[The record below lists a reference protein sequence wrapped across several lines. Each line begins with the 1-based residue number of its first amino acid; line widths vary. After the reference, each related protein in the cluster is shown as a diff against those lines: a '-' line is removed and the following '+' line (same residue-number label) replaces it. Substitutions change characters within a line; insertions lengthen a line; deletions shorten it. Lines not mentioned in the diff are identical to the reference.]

1 MSSDRSSSG
10 QAVESGSPRWRAS
23 LRRLRGLAGSASARL
38 PQGARIWLPIAR
50 REVLLLAAI
59 ALAAASLVLF
69 GQLTDEV
76 LEGETHA
83 FDETVLLAL
92 RSPADPS
99 DPIGPGWLE
108 EQIRDVTALGS
119 IGVLTLVS
127 LAAVGFLILQ
137 GKRRTAL
144 LVVVAVGGGML
155 VSTLTKLG
163 FDRPRPDLVPHA
175 TQVHTA
181 SFPSSHAMMAA
192 VTYLTLG
199 ALLARVQP
207 RLRLKLYLIGL
218 AATLTVLVGCS
229 RVYLGVHWPTDVLA
243 GWTLGAAWA
252 LACWAIALWL
262 QARGRIETAG
272 PEPAA
277 AAKEEQTAAA
287 QDRPP
292 GPTRSPTGGQCDAM
306 QPGPV
311 SDRLSR
317 S

>member
-1 MSSDRSSSG
+1 MNADRSSSG
-10 QAVESGSPRWRAS
+10 GALEAAQTRWRAS
-23 LRRLRGLAGSASARL
+23 LRRLRGLAESAHARL
-38 PQGARIWLPIAR
+38 PQRARVWLPMAR

-92 RSPADPS
+92 RSSADPS
-99 DPIGPGWLE
+99 DPIGPDWLE
-108 EQIRDVTALGS
+108 EQIRDITALGS
-119 IGVLTLVS
+119 LGVLTLVS

-144 LVVVAVGGGML
+144 LVVAAVGGGML

-175 TQVHTA
+175 THVYTA
-181 SFPSSHAMMAA
+181 SFPSGHAMMAA

-218 AATLTVLVGCS
+218 AATLTVLVGLS

-262 QARGRIETAG
+262 QARGRIETAE
-272 PEPAA
+272 PEPGAI
-277 AAKEEQTAAA
+277 AKEETRQTASAA
-287 QDRPP
+287 KDR
-292 GPTRSPTGGQCDAM
+292 
-306 QPGPV
+306 V
-311 SDRLSR
+311 SQANATTSQRTM
-317 S
+317 

>member
-1 MSSDRSSSG
+1 MLVMNADRSSSG
-10 QAVESGSPRWRAS
+10 GALEAAQTRWRAS
-23 LRRLRGLAGSASARL
+23 LRRLRGLAESAHARL
-38 PQGARIWLPIAR
+38 PQRARVWLPMAR

-92 RSPADPS
+92 RSSADPS
-99 DPIGPGWLE
+99 DPIGPDWLE

-119 IGVLTLVS
+119 LGVLTLVS

-144 LVVVAVGGGML
+144 LVVAAVGGGML

-175 TQVHTA
+175 THVYTA
-181 SFPSSHAMMAA
+181 SFPSGHAMMAA

-218 AATLTVLVGCS
+218 AATLTVLVGLS

-262 QARGRIETAG
+262 QARGRIETAE
-272 PEPAA
+272 PEPGAI
-277 AAKEEQTAAA
+277 AKEETRQTASAA
-287 QDRPP
+287 KDR
-292 GPTRSPTGGQCDAM
+292 
-306 QPGPV
+306 V
-311 SDRLSR
+311 SQGNATTSQRTM
-317 S
+317 